1 MAVIEVNEM
10 DLGKSAQRAKRVCG
24 VIRYLFIVATVLYVL
39 SWAVSLVS
47 LLASMMGAGFETMGA
62 SCAYTFLYGAL
73 VVVFLLTMVR
83 IFSDVVQ
90 GRAPFSE
97 NQANR
102 LRLIAVLA
110 LLLVILELVFTTSM
124 SYNIIPEVGYSLGI
138 NDAYPA
144 DSINL
149 NVGMLAFSAIMYSLS
164 ALFRYAAL
172 LQQLSDD
179 TV

>member
-1 MAVIEVNEM
+1 MNDIDDVNLREALKKTRRTCLAIRNVFVVFAAIFALGWLTAMGTAIVSSGAGNMTQSIPMAVYILAYGGIVLM
-10 DLGKSAQRAKRVCG
+10 AFATL
-24 VIRYLFIVATVLYVL
+24 IR
-39 SWAVSLVS
+39 
-47 LLASMMGAGFETMGA
+47 M
-62 SCAYTFLYGAL
+62 
-73 VVVFLLTMVR
+73 
-83 IFSDVVQ
+83 FSDVTQ
-90 GRAPFSE
+90 GLAPFSGK
-97 NQANR
+97 QANR
-102 LRLIAVLA
+102 LRLIAGLVLV
-110 LLLVILELVFTTSM
+110 LVVLELVYTASM
-124 SYNIIPEVGYSLGI
+124 SYSIIPEMGYSIGI

>member
-1 MAVIEVNEM
+1 MHGVEESDLKRAVQKAGKICHAIGRIFLVALILYSISQAILLVAIIFDGSGK
-10 DLGKSAQRAKRVCG
+10 DLSALIAPIGYVFLHCA
-24 VIRYLFIVATVLYVL
+24 IVVL
-39 SWAVSLVS
+39 
-47 LLASMMGAGFETMGA
+47 LLA
-62 SCAYTFLYGAL
+62 
-73 VVVFLLTMVR
+73 TMVKMFTGTTR
-83 IFSDVVQ
+83 DHT
-90 GRAPFSE
+90 PFSE
-97 NQANR
+97 KQADR
-102 LRLIAVLA
+102 LRNIAMLA
-110 LLLVILELVFTTSM
+110 LMLVALECVYTASM
-124 SYNIIPEVGYSLGI
+124 SYSIIPEMGYSIGI